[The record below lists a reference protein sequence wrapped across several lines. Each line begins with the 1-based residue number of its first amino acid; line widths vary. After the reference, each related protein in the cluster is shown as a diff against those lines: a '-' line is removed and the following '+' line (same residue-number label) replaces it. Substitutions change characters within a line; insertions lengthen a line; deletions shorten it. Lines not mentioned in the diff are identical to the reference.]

1 MWKHDMLEETTCP
14 LINYWYSIIDIQT
27 MKRFEDSI
35 FALSVEAAEWRA
47 GSWREEE
54 FKPHGEK

>member
-1 MWKHDMLEETTCP
+1 MLEETACP
-14 LINYWYSIIDIQT
+14 LINYWYSIIDIQA

-35 FALSVEAAEWRA
+35 FVLSVEAAEWRN

-54 FKPHGEK
+54 FKPHGVK

>member
-1 MWKHDMLEETTCP
+1 MLEETTCP

-27 MKRFEDSI
+27 MERFEDSI

-54 FKPHGEK
+54 FKPHGGK